1 MDWEELKRRI
11 RELRME
17 PEEGEEWGEEGEED
31 WDELGE
37 DEWED
42 LEWE

>member
-17 PEEGEEWGEEGEED
+17 PEEGEEWGEGEDWEEFDEED
-31 WDELGE
+31 WEEFEGE
-37 DEWED
+37 W
-42 LEWE
+42 

>member
-17 PEEGEEWGEEGEED
+17 PEEGEEGWGEEGEED
-31 WDELGE
+31 WEEFDE
-37 DEWED
+37 EW
-42 LEWE
+42 WEEE